1 MHPAFVSLA
10 SPLLAV
16 YGTNQQVKKT
26 LNVDPINVAASKIL
40 ISRDSHEFLY
50 SLLK

>member
-1 MHPAFVSLA
+1 MHYTFEGLA
-10 SPLLAV
+10 SPPLSV

-26 LNVDPINVAASKIL
+26 LNIDRINVTASKIL
-40 ISRDSHEFLY
+40 NSRDSHEFLY

>member
-1 MHPAFVSLA
+1 MHAAFVSLA
-10 SPLLAV
+10 SPPLSV

-26 LNVDPINVAASKIL
+26 LNVGSINVVASKIL
-40 ISRDSHEFLY
+40 ISRDNHEFLY